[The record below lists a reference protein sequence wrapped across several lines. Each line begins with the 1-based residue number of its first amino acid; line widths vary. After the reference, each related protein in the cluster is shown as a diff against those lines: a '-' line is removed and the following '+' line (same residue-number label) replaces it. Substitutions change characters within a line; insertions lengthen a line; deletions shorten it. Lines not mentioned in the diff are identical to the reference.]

1 MKHHLLD
8 FTGILK
14 GDDQITFRKEKSEYH
29 GRTKW
34 LYAFRDARKAAKEER
49 DWLTYAKNTGNYKLD
64 VLRKK
69 QRVFGTVVL
78 ECDLDLEPEIA
89 YKAYSKHWEFE
100 VFMRFYKTACEFDDT
115 CEHGDYSVIGS
126 EFCDFLTSLLTCRL
140 INKFDSVHLLYDM
153 NYKKIM
159 GILNRAKKVSTV
171 QNDWQLVRI
180 NIAYTAVL
188 QNLGLLPKPEE
199 PPKKKRGRPRKK
211 FRIV

>member
-1 MKHHLLD
+1 
-8 FTGILK
+8 
-14 GDDQITFRKEKSEYH
+14 
-29 GRTKW
+29 
-34 LYAFRDARKAAKEER
+34 
-49 DWLTYAKNTGNYKLD
+49 
-64 VLRKK
+64 
-69 QRVFGTVVL
+69 
-78 ECDLDLEPEIA
+78 
-89 YKAYSKHWEFE
+89 
-100 VFMRFYKTACEFDDT
+100 
-115 CEHGDYSVIGS
+115 
-126 EFCDFLTSLLTCRL
+126 
-140 INKFDSVHLLYDM
+140 M